1 MKTRIIFLLGLFIAF
16 SCEDESVL
24 ADNEFP
30 VVVESTADLA
40 CALPVIRF
48 LDKEAEV
55 KERTKLETL
64 TYNAYHLD
72 NSLNVTGAKLT
83 VEFAEVQ
90 DEDLR
95 ACNTLGIG
103 IPGLS
108 ILNGRLHN

>member
-24 ADNEFP
+24 ADNEFT

-64 TYNAYHLD
+64 TYV
-72 NSLNVTGAKLT
+72 S
-83 VEFAEVQ
+83 
-90 DEDLR
+90 
-95 ACNTLGIG
+95 
-103 IPGLS
+103 S
-108 ILNGRLHN
+108 